1 MAVAAYTATQRMTPP
16 RPPSCFISYS
26 WDSPAHREWVRL
38 LATRLRAGGVD
49 AVLDAFHAPLGADLT
64 AFMGRIAACD
74 HVLVVCTPGFRAKAL
89 RGAGGVGGVGYEQAL
104 ITGQIFTGAA
114 RPEKFIPLLR
124 EGTPTEAVPDY
135 LLARHAADFR
145 DDARFEADFEALLRT
160 LHGVPAQPVPALG
173 PVPPF
178 AAAAA
183 VASTAGRVAW
193 QRLLHEPF
201 DLDSDDPT
209 ARGRYEPTWPVGVDG
224 VWTGAVREGVCRL
237 DNRSDPDAV
246 SYGHVQLSWGDG
258 QRPLDLNDARASMAV
273 RVLASHGGPFVAAG
287 LLFRFDRVRRH
298 YLGFVLGC
306 EVSALRLLTPQL
318 HLVRRDAAGFSW
330 TPLGAPRGAP
340 GAVAGLAA
348 GVSSPTRWVTLTVEG
363 QGPRLALSVDG
374 ELLATVDAPP
384 GLAGDPGWLALGA
397 GGFEF
402 DDFVIATRA

>member
-1 MAVAAYTATQRMTPP
+1 MTPP

-26 WDSPAHREWVRL
+26 WDSPAHREWVRM

-89 RGAGGVGGVGYEQAL
+89 RGAGGAGGVGYEQAL

-124 EGTPTEAVPDY
+124 EGAPTEAVPDY

-145 DDARFEADFEALLRT
+145 DDARFEADLEALLRT

-173 PVPPF
+173 PVPAF
-178 AAAAA
+178 VAASSG
-183 VASTAGRVAW
+183 ASVSGGGTGAVAW

-201 DLDSDDPT
+201 DLASDDP
-209 ARGRYEPTWPVGVDG
+209 AASGRYDPTWLVGVDG
-224 VWTGAVREGVCRL
+224 AWSGVVRDGVCRL
-237 DNRSDPDAV
+237 DNRRDPDAV
-246 SYGHVQLSWGDG
+246 TYGHVQLSWGDA

-306 EVSALRLLTPQL
+306 DASAGRLLAPQL
-318 HLVRRDAAGFSW
+318 QLVRRDAAGFASM
-330 TPLGAPRGAP
+330 PLGPLPASAGA
-340 GAVAGLAA
+340 AA
-348 GVSSPTRWVTLTVEG
+348 GASSATRWVTLAVEG

-374 ELLATVDAPP
+374 EPFATVEAPP

-402 DDFVIATRA
+402 DDFVIARRA